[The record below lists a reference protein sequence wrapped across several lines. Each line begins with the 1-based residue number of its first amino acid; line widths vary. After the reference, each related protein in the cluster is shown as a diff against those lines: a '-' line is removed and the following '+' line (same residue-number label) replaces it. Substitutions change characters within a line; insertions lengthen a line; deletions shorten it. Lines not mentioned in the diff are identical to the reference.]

1 MPEFVTND
9 SRERLDMMRA
19 FEKASL
25 QTGFKKGS
33 GIMGHRPPDQDI
45 IDAHSTPG
53 LRRNEL
59 TRSAKR
65 AQLIETQKGMTMD
78 EREALLD
85 KLYSSPSPNA

>member
-1 MPEFVTND
+1 MPDLVLPKFAKEYFAMSVGEPQRIKT
-9 SRERLDMMRA
+9 
-19 FEKASL
+19 
-25 QTGFKKGS
+25 
-33 GIMGHRPPDQDI
+33 HRPPDQDI